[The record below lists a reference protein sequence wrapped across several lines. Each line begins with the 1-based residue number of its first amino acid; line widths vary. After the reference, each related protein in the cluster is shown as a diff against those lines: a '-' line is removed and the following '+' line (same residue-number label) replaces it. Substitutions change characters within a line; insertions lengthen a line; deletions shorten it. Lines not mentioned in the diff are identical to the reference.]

1 MSTATQRTLERFT
14 ARYAVNVTRTKS
26 DFGAFYSFTDQ
37 AGAVLYRTKR
47 PAEALAFCA
56 GYEAGQTAI

>member
-1 MSTATQRTLERFT
+1 MTTATQRTLERFT
-14 ARYAVNVTRTKS
+14 AKYAVSVTRKNS

-37 AGAVLYRTKR
+37 SGAILYQTPK

-56 GYEAGQTAI
+56 GYEAGQNA